1 MKNVFLFLLGLL
13 LGCSLSLF
21 KVHTTNNVSSEF
33 VTKYKFKGRVDQNSK
48 FNFMLYD
55 SIYRSVYQSTT
66 NTVSFIPKSIED
78 SGVIK
83 NEITASKIAYIIV
96 SDVYGR
102 DCADG
107 EQPYEITLINNREW
121 HVNGTLPPNYEG
133 GTFTM
138 VLDKKN
144 GSLLEIRHE
153 K

>member
-66 NTVSFIPKSIED
+66 NAVSFIPKSIED
-78 SGVIK
+78 SGAQSKFSGGKPIVLC
-83 NEITASKIAYIIV
+83 SKI
-96 SDVYGR
+96 
-102 DCADG
+102 
-107 EQPYEITLINNREW
+107 
-121 HVNGTLPPNYEG
+121 VNFAP
-133 GTFTM
+133 
-138 VLDKKN
+138 
-144 GSLLEIRHE
+144 
-153 K
+153 